1 MALVYKYCGED
12 MDNNICENYN
22 KFSSFM
28 NKKIVKIADG
38 LNKKDKIIYDGV
50 AFPQNYIDS
59 NSKIMWV
66 LKEPYESHN
75 VYGWQVGKIYKPN
88 NIKAYIV
95 QLIATV
101 SYNIINIE
109 NGITKYHINK
119 KEMLEALQCI
129 SWINLNKIAAKKR
142 SRKDLSDIYKIW
154 KEVLLEQ
161 IKFYNPD
168 IIICGNTLQ
177 YFSND
182 ILFRDGERKKINI
195 GNHNYYI
202 YNNKIYI
209 NVYHPSHPF
218 SKKQYI
224 NEIIEAIKYWK
235 NI

>member
-1 MALVYKYCGED
+1 MCGED
-12 MDNNICENYN
+12 MNNNIYENYDKFYITIKN
-22 KFSSFM
+22 KV
-28 NKKIVKIADG
+28 IKIADS
-38 LNKKDKIIYDGV
+38 LNKRDKIIYDGV

-59 NSKIMWV
+59 NLKIMWI
-66 LKEPYESHN
+66 LKEPYETHN
-75 VYGWQVGKIYKPN
+75 VYGWQVGQIYKPDD
-88 NIKAYIV
+88 IKAYIV
-95 QLIATV
+95 QLIAIV
-101 SYNIINIE
+101 SYNIINIDNE
-109 NGITKYHINK
+109 IIKYHINK

-142 SRKDLSDIYKIW
+142 SRRNLSNIYKIW

-161 IKFYNPD
+161 IHFYDPN

-182 ILFRDGERKKINI
+182 ILFKNGKRKKINI

-209 NVYHPSHPF
+209 NVYHPSYPF
-218 SKKQYI
+218 PKKQYI
-224 NEIIEAIKYWK
+224 NEIIEAIKHWK